1 MITLTLYSRR
11 DCHLCEVMSRDL
23 EPLVRGRA
31 QVTIV
36 DISEDDELERR
47 YGRRIPVL
55 AAGADELS
63 FYHLDVARVERFLT
77 NAAM

>member
-1 MITLTLYSRR
+1 
-11 DCHLCEVMSRDL
+11 MSRDL